1 VTPPAVAGAV
11 RRLDDAAERLADN
24 TAVRRIDDAF
34 DAGLERLRGHPAA
47 AHLFRGASALGDF
60 SVIWLLVSAGYG
72 LTSARRADRALR
84 LAILLGA
91 ESLVVNQGL
100 KRLFQRTRPTE
111 SGDER
116 HPVRR
121 PSTSSF
127 PSGHASSA
135 FFAASLMSQ
144 RDRALAPLWFSLAAV
159 VATSRAYVRIH
170 HGSDVVAGAA
180 VGLALAAV
188 AKRVWP
194 VP

>member
-1 VTPPAVAGAV
+1 MTTPAAARAA
-11 RRLDDAAERLADN
+11 RRF
-24 TAVRRIDDAF
+24 DDAF
-34 DAGLERLRGHPAA
+34 DDGLERVRGHPAA
-47 AHLFRGASALGDF
+47 DHVFRGASALGDF
-60 SVIWLLVSAGYG
+60 SVIWLLAGAGYG

-84 LAILLGA
+84 MAMLLGA
-91 ESLVVNQGL
+91 ESLVVNQGI
-100 KRLFQRTRPTE
+100 KRLFRRTRPTE

-116 HPVRR
+116 YPVRR

-135 FFAASLMSQ
+135 FFAASLLSE

-180 VGLALAAV
+180 VGLALATM
-188 AKRVWP
+188 AKRLWP

>member
-1 VTPPAVAGAV
+1 MTPPASAPAI
-11 RRLDDAAERLADN
+11 RRF
-24 TAVRRIDDAF
+24 DDAF
-34 DAGLERLRGHPAA
+34 DDGLERVRGHPAVD
-47 AHLFRGASALGDF
+47 HVFRVATTLGDF
-60 SVIWLLVSAGYG
+60 SVIWLLVGGGYG

-84 LAILLGA
+84 MAILLGA

-100 KRLFQRTRPTE
+100 KRLFRRTRPTE

-116 HPVRR
+116 YQVRR

-135 FFAASLMSQ
+135 FFAASLLSE

-180 VGLALAAV
+180 VGLSLAAV
-188 AKRVWP
+188 AKRLWP
-194 VP
+194 VR

>member
-1 VTPPAVAGAV
+1 M
-11 RRLDDAAERLADN
+11 
-24 TAVRRIDDAF
+24 
-34 DAGLERLRGHPAA
+34 
-47 AHLFRGASALGDF
+47 
-60 SVIWLLVSAGYG
+60 
-72 LTSARRADRALR
+72 
-84 LAILLGA
+84 AILLGA

-100 KRLFQRTRPTE
+100 KRLFRRTRPTE

-116 HPVRR
+116 YPVRR

-135 FFAASLMSQ
+135 FFAASLLSE

-188 AKRVWP
+188 AKRLWP